1 MLTVSGARAANIQ
14 GKIRVMVSFT
24 MAVSGF
30 RMYSNWTNAHD
41 INAPALSYTPLDFSV
56 VSKDPGPYC
65 VVLFLIEGDF

>member
-1 MLTVSGARAANIQ
+1 
-14 GKIRVMVSFT
+14 